1 MSTHH
6 AEEKSVV
13 IAAVKETWVALYGAS
28 DKWKKDPIVRLAAV
42 KQFNEDMQL
51 LLKHPEN
58 DPYIHC
64 AKAMGCVVSSKALLL
79 QTYANKND
87 EKDNTMLHFPTE
99 CWQDLKDQI
108 LDYARNRITD
118 PYEREQWLATVY
130 KTAKEKYH
138 KFAASETRFEP
149 LCFEPPSFEPPKK
162 KQKLN
167 TAPAAAGARAAPD
180 GTQC

>member
-1 MSTHH
+1 M
-6 AEEKSVV
+6 EK
-13 IAAVKETWVALYGAS
+13 
-28 DKWKKDPIVRLAAV
+28 KKNPKVRQEAV
-42 KQFNEDMQL
+42 KQFNEDMQP
-51 LLKHPEN
+51 LLKHPDN

-64 AKAMGCVVSSKALLL
+64 AKAMGCVVLSSKALLL
-79 QTYANKND
+79 QTYAVKND

-118 PYEREQWLATVY
+118 PVECQQWLATVF
-130 KTAKEKYH
+130 KTAEEKYH
-138 KFAASETRFEP
+138 KFKFATSESRFEP